1 MSHTLSHLPRQVP
14 VRIHQDTDGR
24 FWAEATDLPGCY
36 TQGATMDEALQNM
49 KDAIFTYFEV
59 PKDQA
64 NPAFLRYEAETVGQ
78 LVVA

>member
-1 MSHTLSHLPRQVP
+1 
-14 VRIHQDTDGR
+14 
-24 FWAEATDLPGCY
+24 
-36 TQGATMDEALQNM
+36 MDEALQNM